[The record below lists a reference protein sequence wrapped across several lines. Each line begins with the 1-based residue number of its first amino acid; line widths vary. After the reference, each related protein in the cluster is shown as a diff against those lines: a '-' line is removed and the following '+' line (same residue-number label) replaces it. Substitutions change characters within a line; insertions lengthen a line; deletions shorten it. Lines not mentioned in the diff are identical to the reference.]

1 MVLSRLPSVARP
13 TSPPAAPEAWTL
25 NKRRQLTDLFPGD
38 HKRRPLRREA
48 PDLHKSDKAAV
59 TILVVDDEEVVTN
72 ILGYILT
79 CHGYEVY
86 LARDGRQGVNMARQ
100 IRPDLIL
107 MDIAMP
113 RLDGYAATEE
123 IKQDSELTDTPV
135 IYITGRPEDEDDGRP
150 LTTGGAAFVRK
161 PFTQEQML
169 SIIEQVLG
177 QKGRSRISGRKEC
190 Q

>member
-1 MVLSRLPSVARP
+1 MHK
-13 TSPPAAPEAWTL
+13 TDKTAA
-25 NKRRQLTDLFPGD
+25 
-38 HKRRPLRREA
+38 
-48 PDLHKSDKAAV
+48 

-123 IKQDSELTDTPV
+123 IKQDSELADVPV
-135 IYITGRPEDEDDGRP
+135 IYITGCPEDKDDGR
-150 LTTGGAAFVRK
+150 TFATGGAVFIRK

-169 SIIEQVLG
+169 SIIELVLR
-177 QKGRSRISGRKEC
+177 QRRSAGSAGVKNVDEIADK
-190 Q
+190 